1 MQSGDYNILH
11 PSTPTQTQMNAISTP
26 HSKLSSPEPELHDA
40 EDHLQVVAVPG
51 AQAPRVVEQRG
62 LQELALAL
70 IKHLRG
76 VFDMCGAG

>member
-1 MQSGDYNILH
+1 
-11 PSTPTQTQMNAISTP
+11 
-26 HSKLSSPEPELHDA
+26 
-40 EDHLQVVAVPG
+40 VPG